1 MASVRERVSS
11 AGRRSFVVSYRHG
24 KKQSTKTFGDKK
36 SADRLAALINALGVE
51 QGLASAAEAGITH
64 ATTGVKTLD
73 ELFEQMVTWKAG
85 RRDITDRGA
94 ADYRRAWANHMS
106 PVFGHRGADYLTER
120 DVQQWID
127 DLTKRLAPKT
137 VRDLHA
143 LLHQVYSWAG
153 ARTRGL
159 ASTDPCTETEL
170 PKRAKSIVRGLSLPE
185 YQRLVTAAR
194 ALNPDAADFIIF
206 LGCTG
211 WRFSE
216 AAALPAWAVE
226 DNGHRVHVTL
236 SQVSRR
242 TTTGYAIV
250 ADAKSQAGLRRV
262 RLIGES
268 VAVVRRRIVGLGPDD
283 LVFTTPNGGRWFHG
297 PFRDRQWLPAVA
309 AAGLADRKPTPHWLR
324 HSHVAMC
331 HAAGMTMAEM
341 QRRIGHEDIRTTIN
355 VYGRMIED
363 MPDDVADRL
372 DLLMGAT
379 PPVLLGELD

>member
-1 MASVRERVSS
+1 
-11 AGRRSFVVSYRHG
+11 
-24 KKQSTKTFGDKK
+24 
-36 SADRLAALINALGVE
+36 
-51 QGLASAAEAGITH
+51 
-64 ATTGVKTLD
+64 
-73 ELFEQMVTWKAG
+73 
-85 RRDITDRGA
+85 
-94 ADYRRAWANHMS
+94 
-106 PVFGHRGADYLTER
+106 
-120 DVQQWID
+120 
-127 DLTKRLAPKT
+127 
-137 VRDLHA
+137 
-143 LLHQVYSWAG
+143 
-153 ARTRGL
+153 
-159 ASTDPCTETEL
+159 
-170 PKRAKSIVRGLSLPE
+170 
-185 YQRLVTAAR
+185 
-194 ALNPDAADFIIF
+194 
-206 LGCTG
+206 
-211 WRFSE
+211 
-216 AAALPAWAVE
+216 
-226 DNGHRVHVTL
+226 
-236 SQVSRR
+236 
-242 TTTGYAIV
+242 
-250 ADAKSQAGLRRV
+250 V